1 MPNTGNTQA
10 SVLALHGFTG
20 CGKDFDCMRH
30 AFPDAFFDTPDL
42 HAGDI
47 PENFPSLLALLETRF
62 ERLPGT
68 QPRILLGYSMGGR
81 IALHLA
87 LRLARNG
94 RFRKGDRLILIS
106 ASPGL
111 KSEEERK
118 SRREHDAAL
127 ARKILAATDAAAFY
141 AFWRTVPIIASQ
153 ANIPE
158 PWNNRILENR
168 AAADKTRW
176 ARSLEA
182 LGTGT
187 LPPLWNELGEIDIET
202 LLVCGENDAK
212 FSQIAEAMH
221 AALPHSRLVKI
232 PGCGHTPQLENP
244 EAFKAKLHG
253 KLHAQK
259 ENC

>member
-1 MPNTGNTQA
+1 MPNAEHIQA

-30 AFPDAFFDTPDL
+30 AFPDVYFDTPDL
-42 HAGDI
+42 HAADI
-47 PENFPSLLALLETRF
+47 PEDFPGLLTLLEDRF
-62 ERLPGT
+62 EQLSKT

-127 ARKILAATDAAAFY
+127 ARKILAAPDAAAFY

-168 AAADKTRW
+168 AAADKTHW
-176 ARSLEA
+176 ARSLET
-182 LGTGT
+182 LGTGA
-187 LPPLWNELGEIDIET
+187 LPPLWDELGEINVET

-212 FSQIAEAMH
+212 FTQIAETMH

-232 PGCGHTPQLENP
+232 PGCGHTPQLEDP
-244 EAFKAKLHG
+244 DAFKAKLHG
-253 KLHAQK
+253 KLQA
-259 ENC
+259 